1 MDTLLSE
8 EEELIKRSA
17 REFFEAECPPGLARA
32 MEQDDLG
39 YAPELWQKLA
49 DLGWLGLALPERYGG
64 QGLPLSYLG
73 LFLEELGR
81 AIAPAP
87 FHSTITAALA
97 IACDGTEQQRERIL
111 PRVVRGDLILTWAF
125 IEHDPRLI
133 PEAVHMQAVPEGDG
147 FVLDGSKLF
156 VENWRAAGQC
166 LIACRTAEASAA
178 NEGLSLFLVD
188 TNTDGISETPLAT
201 IAKDRQ
207 SRVQFRG
214 VRVPRENLVGALN
227 EGWTVTEPMLDRAS
241 ALLCTQ
247 LLGASRKHAEMAVE
261 YAKNRVAFG
270 RPIGAF
276 QSIAHIC
283 ADMLIWVD
291 GGDLLTF
298 EALWRMDQGLPAAIE
313 VSQAKAFCNERCLEI
328 GRLGN
333 MIHGGIAF
341 IEEFNVNLWFRRIA
355 GMTMRLGTSL
365 EHRARIAR
373 ALLDTPGHVQLG
385 EDLYNLPTT
394 APVAAPAMVR

>member
-8 EEELIKRSA
+8 EEELIKRGA
-17 REFFEAECPPGLARA
+17 REFFEAECPPSLARA
-32 MEQDDLG
+32 MEHDDLG
-39 YAPELWQKLA
+39 YAPELWRKLA
-49 DLGWLGLALPERYGG
+49 DLGWLGLALPERHGG
-64 QGLPLSYLG
+64 QGLPLTHLG

-81 AIAPAP
+81 AIAPVP
-87 FHSTITAALA
+87 FHSTITTALT
-97 IACDGTEQQRERIL
+97 IARDGSEQQRERIL
-111 PRVVRGDLILTWAF
+111 PRVARGELILTWAF
-125 IEHDPRLI
+125 TEHDPRLI
-133 PEAVHMQAVPEGDG
+133 PEAVRMRAEPEEGG
-147 FVLDGSKLF
+147 FVLEGSKLF
-156 VENWRAAGQC
+156 VENWRAARHC
-166 LIACRTAEASAA
+166 LVACRTAEASSA

-188 TNTDGISETPLAT
+188 TNAEGITETPLST

-207 SRVQFRG
+207 SQVEFRG
-214 VRVPRENLVGALN
+214 VRVPREHLVGELN
-227 EGWTVTEPMLDRAS
+227 EGWSVAEPMLDRAT
-241 ALLCTQ
+241 ALLCAQ
-247 LLGASRKHAEMAVE
+247 LLGASRRHAEFATE

-298 EALWRMDQGLPAAIE
+298 EALWRMDQGLPAWIE

-328 GRLGN
+328 GRLAN

-341 IEEFNVNLWFRRIA
+341 IEEFNLNLWFRRIA

-365 EHRARIAR
+365 EHRARLAR
-373 ALLDTPGHVQLG
+373 SLLDTPGHVQLG
-385 EDLYNLPTT
+385 DDLYNLPAE
-394 APVAAPAMVR
+394 APVAAPA